1 MPKCMRSTRIAVHC
15 WDRLTGDAIASWL
28 DALPGWLVVGTTVAV
43 DDFVLLCRLRPPD
56 VAVCQLEPVEL
67 GLPRLLSRTLP
78 GLHVIGICPEFRDED
93 EMLLRASGVH
103 QVVCVRGGLAS
114 LRAALDRAWV
124 GRAPASAPGALTDR
138 ELEVLALVC
147 IGLTAAELGDKLRL
161 SPHTVVN
168 HKRRIFGKLG
178 VQSRAQA
185 AAEATRLGLIRP
197 NGHVPGVRVRPE
209 AAPALTHRDHD
220 ILASIARGESV
231 RQTAQALGIAVK
243 TVEAEQHQ
251 LFVKLRVH
259 NRAQA
264 LTEAQRLGL
273 A

>member
-1 MPKCMRSTRIAVHC
+1 MRSTRIAVHS

-28 DALPGWLVVGTTVAV
+28 DALPGWLVVGTTVTV
-43 DDFVLLCRLRPPD
+43 DDLVLLCRLRPPD
-56 VAVCQLEPVEL
+56 VVVCQLEPVEL
-67 GLPRLLSRTLP
+67 GLARLLSHKLP
-78 GLHVIGICPEFRDED
+78 DLHVIAVCPACRED
-93 EMLLRASGVH
+93 EARLLREAGVH

-114 LRAALDRAWV
+114 LRGALDRAWN

-147 IGLTAAELGDKLRL
+147 AGLTASQLGDALRL

-168 HKRRIFGKLG
+168 YKRRIFGKLG

-185 AAEATRLGLIRP
+185 AAEATRLGL
-197 NGHVPGVRVRPE
+197 VRPPGRASAIRARPE
-209 AAPALTHRDHD
+209 GAPALTHRERD

-231 RQTAQALGIAVK
+231 RQTAHALGIAVK
-243 TVEAEQHQ
+243 TVEAEQRQ
-251 LFVKLRVH
+251 LFFKLRVH

-264 LTEAQRLGL
+264 LAEALRLGL